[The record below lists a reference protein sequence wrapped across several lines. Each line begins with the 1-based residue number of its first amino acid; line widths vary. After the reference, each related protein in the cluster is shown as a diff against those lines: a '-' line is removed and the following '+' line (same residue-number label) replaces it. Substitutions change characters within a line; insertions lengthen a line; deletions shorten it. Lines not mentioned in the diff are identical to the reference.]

1 MKKEI
6 ISRVEEISEY
16 ILATKDTIR
25 ETAKIYKI
33 SKSTVHKD
41 IKERLKEIDIK
52 KYNQI
57 RLILNNHIETRHI
70 LGGQSTKLKYE
81 KLKLKNEG

>member
-6 ISRVEEISEY
+6 INRVDEISDY
-16 ILATKDTIR
+16 IIETNKTIR
-25 ETAKIYKI
+25 EVAKNYKI

-41 IKERLKEIDIK
+41 IKDRLKEINVK
-52 KYNQI
+52 KYNQVQK
-57 RLILNNHIETRHI
+57 ILKKHLETRHI

-81 KLKLKNEG
+81 QLKLKNEG

>member
-6 ISRVEEISEY
+6 ISRVEEISDY
-16 ILATKDTIR
+16 ILETKETIR
-25 ETAKIYKI
+25 ETAKKYKI

-41 IKERLKEIDIK
+41 IKERLKEIDLK
-52 KYNQI
+52 KYNKI
-57 RLILNNHIETRHI
+57 EIILKNHIETRHI

-81 KLKLKNEG
+81 QMKLNNEG

>member
-6 ISRVEEISEY
+6 INRVEIISDY
-16 ILATKDTIR
+16 ILETKKTIR
-25 ETAKIYKI
+25 ETAKKYKI

-57 RLILNNHIETRHI
+57 QLILKNHIETRHI

-81 KLKLKNEG
+81 QLKLKNEG

>member
-6 ISRVEEISEY
+6 INRVEEIADY
-16 ILATKDTIR
+16 ILDTKDTIR
-25 ETAKIYKI
+25 ETAKKYKI

-41 IKERLKEIDIK
+41 IKERLPEINLK

-57 RLILNNHIETRHI
+57 QIILKNHIETRHI

-81 KLKLKNEG
+81 QMKLKNEG

>member
-6 ISRVEEISEY
+6 IKRVEEISDY
-16 ILATKDTIR
+16 ILETKETIR
-25 ETAKIYKI
+25 ETAKKYKI

-41 IKERLKEIDIK
+41 IKERLKEIDLK
-52 KYNQI
+52 KYHQI
-57 RLILNNHIETRHI
+57 EIILKNHIETRHL

-81 KLKLKNEG
+81 HMKLKNEG

>member
-6 ISRVEEISEY
+6 INRVETISDY
-16 ILATKDTIR
+16 ILETKNTIR
-25 ETAKIYKI
+25 ETAKKYKI

-41 IKERLKEIDIK
+41 IKERLKEIDLN
-52 KYNQI
+52 KYSQI
-57 RLILNNHIETRHI
+57 EKILKNHIETRHI

-81 KLKLKNEG
+81 QMKLRNEG

>member
-6 ISRVEEISEY
+6 IDRVESISDY
-16 ILATKDTIR
+16 ILETKNTIR
-25 ETAKIYKI
+25 ETAKKYKV

-41 IKERLKEIDIK
+41 IKERLKEIDPN
-52 KYNQI
+52 KYNHI
-57 RLILNNHIETRHI
+57 EMILKNHIETRHI

-81 KLKLKNEG
+81 QMKLKNEG

>member
-6 ISRVEEISEY
+6 INRVEVISDY
-16 ILATKDTIR
+16 ILETKKTIR
-25 ETAKIYKI
+25 ETAKRYNI

-41 IKERLKEIDIK
+41 INERLKEIDIN
-52 KYNQI
+52 KYNKI
-57 RLILNNHIETRHI
+57 SIIFKNHLETRHI

-81 KLKLKNEG
+81 QLKLKNEG

>member
-6 ISRVEEISEY
+6 IKRVEEVSDY
-16 ILATKDTIR
+16 ILETKKTIR
-25 ETAKIYKI
+25 ETAKKYKI

-41 IKERLKEIDIK
+41 IRERLREIDID

-57 RLILNNHIETRHI
+57 KIILKKHIETRHI
-70 LGGQSTKLKYE
+70 LGGASTKLKYE
-81 KLKLKNEG
+81 QLKLKNEG

>member
-6 ISRVEEISEY
+6 INRVEIISDY
-16 ILATKDTIR
+16 ILETKKTIR
-25 ETAKIYKI
+25 ETAKKYNV

-41 IKERLKEIDIK
+41 INERLKEIDIN
-52 KYNQI
+52 KYNKI
-57 RLILNNHIETRHI
+57 SIIFKKHLETRHI

-81 KLKLKNEG
+81 QLKLKNEG

>member
-6 ISRVEEISEY
+6 ISRVEEISDY
-16 ILATKDTIR
+16 ILETKDTIR
-25 ETAKIYKI
+25 ETAKKYKI

-41 IKERLKEIDIK
+41 IKEKLKEIDLK

-57 RLILNNHIETRHI
+57 ILILKDHIETRHI

-81 KLKLKNEG
+81 KLKLNNEG

>member
-6 ISRVEEISEY
+6 IKRVEEVSDY
-16 ILATKDTIR
+16 ILETKETIR
-25 ETAKIYKI
+25 ETAKKYKI

-41 IKERLKEIDIK
+41 IKERLKEINLK
-52 KYNQI
+52 KYNEI
-57 RLILNNHIETRHI
+57 NIILKKHLETRHI

>member
-6 ISRVEEISEY
+6 ICRVEEISDY
-16 ILATKDTIR
+16 ILETKETIR
-25 ETAKIYKI
+25 QTAKKYNI

-41 IKERLKEIDIK
+41 VKERLKEIDLK

-57 RLILNNHIETRHI
+57 RLILNDHIETRHI

>member
-6 ISRVEEISEY
+6 IKRVEEVSDY
-16 ILATKDTIR
+16 ILETKKTIR
-25 ETAKIYKI
+25 ETAKKYKI

-41 IKERLKEIDIK
+41 IRERLREIDID

-57 RLILNNHIETRHI
+57 KIILKKHKETRHI
-70 LGGQSTKLKYE
+70 LGGASTKLKYE
-81 KLKLKNEG
+81 QLKLKNEG

>member
-6 ISRVEEISEY
+6 IKRVEEVSDY
-16 ILATKDTIR
+16 IIETKKTIR
-25 ETAKIYKI
+25 ETAKKYKI

-41 IKERLKEIDIK
+41 IKERLKELDLK

-57 RLILNNHIETRHI
+57 EIILKKHIETRHI
-70 LGGQSTKLKYE
+70 IGGQSTKQRYE
-81 KLKLKNEG
+81 QLKLKNEG

>member
-6 ISRVEEISEY
+6 ISRVEDISNY
-16 ILATKDTIR
+16 ILETKSTIR
-25 ETAKIYKI
+25 ETAKKYKV

-41 IKERLKEIDIK
+41 IKERLKELDNK
-52 KYNQI
+52 KFI
-57 RLILNNHIETRHI
+57 EITKILKKHIETRHI

-81 KLKLKNEG
+81 QLKLKNEG

>member
-6 ISRVEEISEY
+6 ISRVEEISDY
-16 ILATKDTIR
+16 ILETKDTIR
-25 ETAKIYKI
+25 ETAKKYKI

>member
-6 ISRVEEISEY
+6 INRVEEISDY
-16 ILATKDTIR
+16 ILEKKETIR
-25 ETAKIYKI
+25 QTAKKYNI

-41 IKERLKEIDIK
+41 IKERLKEIDLK

-57 RLILNNHIETRHI
+57 RIILNNHIETRHI